1 MNNSKDDVVL
11 RVMED
16 YVIHPRKLNRDVL
29 QGNLTRDE
37 YHLLVWLR
45 GSANPYGIAIVTTS
59 GLTRDVFGS
68 KVTDNYTNRLLL
80 SLRSKRYLYYT
91 PRSGRKGSFE
101 IKLSDFLLPT
111 KKITTYESFASKD
124 LARGVG
130 GVKSEI
136 KEEVVAEVVEV
147 SKKSED
153 LDNLKEQEESL
164 FSITSVFR
172 GDNNDNNNYK
182 NKNKS
187 RKKHKIILTE
197 SFSPKTKEEEF
208 CKNIASQLGEQ
219 DLTFIL
225 SIKDRYGISVLRQ
238 AYEETYNYQ
247 KKYKV
252 ENLPALFNSIVGKL
266 IDSKSLN
273 ILKIN

>member
-37 YHLLVWLR
+37 YHLLIWLR
-45 GSANPYGIAIVTTS
+45 GSANPYGIAVVTIS

-101 IKLSDFLLPT
+101 VKLSDFLLPT
-111 KKITTYESFASKD
+111 KKITTYESFADKD
-124 LARGVG
+124 LVRGVKE
-130 GVKSEI
+130 VKPET
-136 KEEVVAEVVEV
+136 KEEVATEV
-147 SKKSED
+147 SEASKRLED
-153 LDNLKEQEESL
+153 SDNLKEQEESL
-164 FSITSVFR
+164 FSTTDVFR
-172 GDNNDNNNYK
+172 GGNNDNNNY
-182 NKNKS
+182 KNKS

-219 DLTFIL
+219 DLTFIF
-225 SIKDRYGISVLRQ
+225 SIKDRYGISILEQ
-238 AYEETYNYQ
+238 AYEETYSYQ
-247 KKYKV
+247 KKHQV
-252 ENLPALFNSIVGKL
+252 ENLPALFNSIVGK
-266 IDSKSLN
+266 IINEQSTD